1 MPVKTKSKVANAR
14 RSVRAISKGAV
25 KGKKIQ
31 SSKNGKSKITNQKLV
46 PSKREGSQIH
56 KWVWLSQDGNR
67 TMRDLLGGKGAG
79 LAEMIK
85 IGLPVPPSFT
95 ITTEACNYYSAH
107 GNQFPNAMW
116 EQTLDA
122 IKKTE
127 KAAGRKFGDAVNPLL
142 VSVRSGAKFS
152 MPGMMDTVLNL
163 GLNDVTLQA
172 MIDQTDDERFG
183 YDAYRRFI
191 QMFGRIVMG
200 IEAKKWDALFDGAKH
215 AKGVANDTDLD
226 AEDLKQVVAQYKELY
241 KNELGEDFPQ
251 DPYKQLELA
260 IKAVFGSWMG
270 KRAIEY
276 RRLEKISDKL
286 GTAVNVCAMVF
297 GNLGEGSGTGVA
309 FTRDPNTGEDVLY
322 GDYLQNAQGEDV
334 VAGIRTPLKL
344 AEMKNFQ
351 PEAYAE
357 FQRIAGGMEKHYR
370 DMQDL
375 EFTIERGKLY
385 MLQTRSGKRTAAAA
399 VKIAIDMVNEGLISK
414 NEAIQRV
421 DPMHVVQLLS
431 PRFDDNDKKVALE
444 RGDYLASG
452 INASPGAATGIAVFD
467 PNTAAEWAKEGK
479 AVILVRY
486 ETAPD
491 DVHGMY
497 ASKGILTQHGGATSH
512 AAVVARGAGLPCVA
526 GCEEIHVNEA
536 AKKFTAK
543 GREISQ
549 GDFVS
554 IDGTTGQVYAG
565 KISTIEADYSQEKDL
580 QTILGWADKVR
591 KLQVWANGD
600 YPRDA
605 VRARAFGAEG
615 IGLCRTEHM
624 FFETERLPIVRQMIL
639 AKNAAER
646 QPFLDQLLPIQRE
659 DFYGILE
666 AMDTLPTVI
675 RLIDP
680 PLHEFLPPFE
690 ELLTDVTKLRE
701 EIRYMERESV
711 NSSYQQN
718 QLAEKQKLLHAVESL
733 REANPMLGLRGCR
746 LGITMPEI
754 TKMQVRAIFEAA
766 CKLKQEG
773 KHPKPEI
780 MIPLVGNVNE
790 LKNQRDILEG
800 EAKAVMAEQGIEVE
814 YKFGTMI
821 EIPRAALTARELAE
835 HAEFF
840 SFGTNDLTQTTLG
853 ASRDDSERGY
863 LQKYIEMKIV
873 TDNPF
878 QVLDTKGVG
887 QLMEMAVKNGRKANR
902 KLEIGACG
910 EHAGEPQSIAFM
922 HAIGQDYVSCSPFRV
937 PVARL
942 AAAQAA
948 LGSVTK
954 DK

>member
-1 MPVKTKSKVANAR
+1 MPVKTKQLKSSKA
-14 RSVRAISKGAV
+14 AV
-25 KGKKIQ
+25 KGKKIAI
-31 SSKNGKSKITNQKLV
+31 SRNGKSK
-46 PSKREGSQIH
+46 IH
-56 KWVWLSQDGNR
+56 KWVWLSKEGNKD
-67 TMRDLLGGKGAG
+67 MRDLLGGKGAG
-79 LAEMIK
+79 LAEMTNA
-85 IGLPVPPSFT
+85 GLPVPPSFT
-95 ITTEACNYYSAH
+95 ITTEACNWYSAH
-107 GNQFPNAMW
+107 GDQFPKGMW
-116 EQTLDA
+116 EQVLDA

-127 KAAGRKFGDAVNPLL
+127 KAAHKKFGDAKNPLL

-163 GLNDVTLQA
+163 GLNDVTMQA
-172 MIDQTDDERFG
+172 IIAQAGERFA
-183 YDAYRRFI
+183 YDAYRRLI

-200 IEAKKWDALFDGAKH
+200 IEAKKWDAILDAAKEAKH
-215 AKGVANDTDLD
+215 TKNDTDLD
-226 AEDLKQVVAQYKELY
+226 ANDLKEVVAKYKELY
-241 KNELGEDFPQ
+241 RDELGEEFPQ

-270 KRAIEY
+270 KRAIDY
-276 RRLEKISDKL
+276 RRLNKIPDNL
-286 GTAVNVCAMVF
+286 GTAVNVCTMVF
-297 GNLGEGSGTGVA
+297 GNMGDDSGTGVA
-309 FTRDPNTGEDVLY
+309 FTRNPSTGEDVLY
-322 GDYLQNAQGEDV
+322 GEFLINAQGEDV
-334 VAGIRTPLKL
+334 VAGIRTPMHID
-344 AEMKNFQ
+344 EMKERM
-351 PEAYAE
+351 PEMYDQ
-357 FQRIAGGMEKHYR
+357 FRKIARNMEKHYR
-370 DMQDL
+370 EMQDL
-375 EFTIERGKLY
+375 EFTVEKGKLY
-385 MLQTRSGKRTAAAA
+385 MLQTRTGKRTAASA
-399 VKIAIDMVNEGLISK
+399 VKIAVDMVEQKLITK
-414 NEAIQRV
+414 KEAVQRI
-421 DPMHVVQLLS
+421 DPMHVVQLLA
-431 PRFDDNDKKVALE
+431 PRFDEKDKAAANA

-467 PNTAAEWAKEGK
+467 PDTAAEWAKEGK

-526 GCEEIHVNEA
+526 GCEEIHVNES
-536 AKKFTAK
+536 AKKFSVH

-565 KISTIEADYSQEKDL
+565 KIKTIEADYSQEKDL
-580 QTILGWADKVR
+580 QTILGWADEFR
-591 KLQVWANGD
+591 RLQVWANGD

-605 VRARAFGAEG
+605 IRARAFGAQG

-624 FFETERLPIVRQMIL
+624 FFETERLPVVREMIL

-646 QPFLDQLLPIQRE
+646 QPFLDQLLPIQRG
-659 DFYGILE
+659 DFYGILK
-666 AMDTLPTVI
+666 AMDGLPTVI

-690 ELLTDVTKLRE
+690 ELLTDVTKLKQ

-711 NSSYQQN
+711 DSSYQQKE
-718 QLAEKQKLLHAVESL
+718 LAEKEKMLHAVESL

-766 CKLKQEG
+766 CQLKKEG
-773 KHPKPEI
+773 KDPRAEI

-790 LKNQRDILEG
+790 LKNQKDILEP
-800 EAKAVMAEQGIEVE
+800 EAHAVMQEQGVEVH

-821 EIPRAALTARELAE
+821 EIPRGALTAGKIAE
-835 HAEFF
+835 YAEFF

-853 ASRDDSERGY
+853 VSRDDAERSF
-863 LQKYIEMKIV
+863 LQKYVDMKILAA
-873 TDNPF
+873 NPF
-878 QVLDTKGVG
+878 QELDREGVG
-887 QLMEMAVKNGRKANR
+887 QLMEIAVKAGRKTR
-902 KLEIGACG
+902 KDLEVGICG
-910 EHAGEPQSIAFM
+910 EHGGDPSSIEFCDM
-922 HAIGQDYVSCSPFRV
+922 IGLNYVSCSPFRV

-948 LGSVTK
+948 LGHVSK

>member
-1 MPVKTKSKVANAR
+1 MPVKAKKKAVKRKVKTIKAPAKKSAMKAVATKSVA
-14 RSVRAISKGAV
+14 
-25 KGKKIQ
+25 
-31 SSKNGKSKITNQKLV
+31 SKNGKSPNDKIPTK
-46 PSKREGSQIH
+46 G
-56 KWVWLSQDGNR
+56 KWVWLSKEGNR
-67 TMRDLLGGKGAG
+67 DMRDLLGGKGAG
-79 LAEMIK
+79 LAEMTNA
-85 IGLPVPPSFT
+85 GLPVPPSFT
-95 ITTEACNYYSAH
+95 ITTEACNWYSAH
-107 GNQFPNAMW
+107 DNQFPKGMW
-116 EQTLDA
+116 EQVLEA

-127 KAAGRKFGDAVNPLL
+127 KAAGRKFGDPHNPLL

-163 GLNDVTLQA
+163 GLNDVTMKA
-172 MIDQTDDERFG
+172 IIEQTGNERFA

-200 IEAKKWDALFDGAKH
+200 IEAKKWDAILDDAKH
-215 AKGVANDTDLD
+215 KKGTTNDTDLD
-226 AEDLKQVVAQYKELY
+226 AEDLKEVVAQYKELY
-241 KNELGEDFPQ
+241 RTELGKEFPQ

-270 KRAIEY
+270 RRAVDY
-276 RRLEKISDKL
+276 RRLNKISESL
-286 GTAVNVCAMVF
+286 GTAVNVCTMVF
-297 GNLGEGSGTGVA
+297 GNMGDDSGTGVA
-309 FTRDPNTGEDVLY
+309 FTRDPSTGEDDLY
-322 GDYLQNAQGEDV
+322 GEFLINAQGEDV
-334 VAGIRTPLKL
+334 VAGIRTPMPIN
-344 AEMKNFQ
+344 EMKERM
-351 PEAYAE
+351 PEMYRQ
-357 FQRIAGGMEKHYR
+357 FRDIARNMEKHYR
-370 DMQDL
+370 EMQDL
-375 EFTIERGKLY
+375 EFTVEKGKLF
-385 MLQTRSGKRTAAAA
+385 MLQTRTGKRTARAA
-399 VKIAIDMVNEGLISK
+399 VKIAVDMVSQGLITK
-414 NEAIQRV
+414 KQAVQRI
-421 DPMHVVQLLS
+421 DPMHVVQLLA
-431 PRFDDNDKKVALE
+431 PRFDEADKTEATS

-467 PNTAAEWAKEGK
+467 PDTADEWNKEGK

-536 AKKFTAK
+536 AKKFSVN

-549 GDFVS
+549 GDYIS

-565 KISTIEADYSQEKDL
+565 KIQTINPDFAKETEL
-580 QTILGWADKVR
+580 QTILTWADEFR
-591 KLQVWANGD
+591 RLQVWANGD

-605 VRARAFGAEG
+605 VRARAFGAQG

-624 FFETERLPIVRQMIL
+624 FFETERLPIVRAMIL
-639 AKNAAER
+639 AKSAEER
-646 QPFLDQLLPIQRE
+646 QPFLNQLLPIQRL

-690 ELLTDVTKLRE
+690 ELLTDVTRLKAQLDLSQPTGF
-701 EIRYMERESV
+701 ERASIE
-711 NSSYQQN
+711 QE
-718 QLAEKQKLLHAVESL
+718 LAEKQELLHAVESL

-766 CKLKQEG
+766 CQLKKDG
-773 KHPKPEI
+773 KNPKPEI

-790 LKNQRDILEG
+790 LKNQRDILEA
-800 EAKAVMAEQGIEVE
+800 EARQVMAEQGIEVE

-821 EIPRAALTARELAE
+821 EIPRAALTAGEIAE
-835 HAEFF
+835 YAEFF
-840 SFGTNDLTQTTLG
+840 SFGTNDLTQCTMG
-853 ASRDDSERGY
+853 ISRDDAERSF
-863 LQKYIEMKIV
+863 LQRYVDMKIL
-873 TDNPF
+873 TANPF
-878 QVLDTKGVG
+878 QELDRAGVG
-887 QLMEMAVKNGRKANR
+887 QLMDMAVRAGRATRKN
-902 KLEIGACG
+902 LEVGICG
-910 EHAGEPQSIAFM
+910 EHGGDPSSIEFCDM
-922 HAIGQDYVSCSPFRV
+922 IGLNYVSCSPFRV

-948 LGSVTK
+948 LGQITK